1 MASKKKFGAFAGV
14 FTPSILTILGV
25 IMYLR
30 MGWVVGNAGLI
41 GTIMI
46 IIIAHVISIS
56 TGLSIS
62 SIATDK
68 KVGAG
73 GIYYILSRSMGIP
86 IGGAIGIT
94 LYIGTAFSIALYVI
108 GFAESFNGYFGY
120 DTGINGLRI
129 SGTIALLIL
138 TAIALISTSVALK
151 AQFFILTAIIFSLV
165 SIFMGTHEFAP
176 QSVQMLSGE
185 GSVSLEIVFAIFF
198 PAVTGFTAGIAM
210 SGDLKD
216 PKRSIPL
223 GTLASIG
230 VGLIVYLGLAFFI
243 SYNVDSEVLK
253 TDNNILMK
261 IALYAPAVVAGI
273 WGATLS
279 SALGGILGGP
289 RILQAMSFDKIT
301 PKFFGKG
308 RGKNNEPVNALFLV
322 FVIAQAGILIGELD
336 VIARIVSMFYLAAYG
351 IINITFFLEGW
362 ANPDFQPTFKV
373 KRWVGLVGFIASF
386 GVMFKLDMLAMFG
399 ALIVIGGIYFWL
411 QRKQIK
417 LQSGNVWQS
426 VWENIVAKG
435 LKNLETKETSGGNWN
450 PNIILFSGESDDRP
464 YLLELS
470 NIVSGNTGIVTNFN
484 LVNAQNNEVP
494 LTRTKQ
500 TIKDKTLDKY
510 GIFGK
515 KIEVDNLYEGI
526 ENIAAT
532 FGFTGIDPN
541 TVMMGWAKNTKD
553 PIDYARLTQKLIS
566 LDFNLLYLDYDKETK
581 FGKYETV
588 DLWWRGANSKNAEM
602 MLNVSRFIIQSQKWR
617 KAKIRILLVNH
628 NNIDSSIIKAKISKL
643 INKFRIDAEIKII
656 NNAVEQRPF
665 YKIIEIMSSDTDM
678 VMIGVPDVKTENQP
692 KFVSNTNNLLNII
705 GTTLLVKASNDFNT
719 LDLNIQKDIKNY
731 ERKSI
736 ELKQLPV
743 SNISEIN
750 KVISELDEHLSDT
763 VESLSEPALVS
774 ISSNYYQFIES
785 IKVDFDKTIQKLD
798 DLNSVDHFTSKI
810 LPFLNNVINTSVE
823 FKSDK
828 LPILS
833 EIFEKEIREFVNK
846 RKEFIKDAPYK
857 IRYSPTDSKQKG
869 FFSNKKTIYWRSI
882 LESYSK
888 TKILP
893 NTQNVFY
900 DLGVQNLII
909 LNRLTES
916 LASEIQSFLDIIA
929 KDKRI
934 SKESINNFSFHINVL
949 FDALKKD
956 SLNIQKQAVESLN
969 SYERGICI
977 ELIEG
982 IEKDQFYKYVKEQ
995 NRKLNTKE
1003 LRLNENNVN
1012 DFASDWLRNQLMA
1025 HRQAESDFSL
1035 TITGIS
1041 IFGINEKIKTHINS
1055 EIISHQLKKVNSLSE
1070 IVKYVD
1076 DHLEKGLTN
1085 YKSKDLDNIAEAV
1098 NHIDF
1103 INILSS
1109 EEDEIL
1115 ELTGTAPSVVDLMS
1129 AKSFNDFIKCQN
1141 EDVKE
1146 IPISLSN
1153 IQSYIIQTSYL
1164 SPLQTTLQDISKVF
1178 NENSEELYTTSN
1190 LIKHI
1195 IDEPVNPDNITL
1207 YKEDIKKVQKD
1218 VKASLKSLNN
1228 LSGSFNLD
1236 LNSNTHNTISE
1247 LNIRSIIE
1255 SIDSYSKVSQNP
1267 IIKTN
1272 FQSWF
1277 DNKKKN
1283 VNLAYDKMMNFII
1296 QRKQEI
1302 DTIKF
1307 EEQHNQFQ
1315 NSIEQTNIF
1324 VQSLK
1329 MDPDVEKELSFY
1341 YKKLFTGS
1349 HLGTVNLKYRKKEID
1364 TAKRAI
1370 DRIDEGVN
1378 GGIMIIGETMS
1389 GKSYLTE
1396 TISNLILQGE
1406 KVYIDPPEKQN
1417 YDVNDVHLAFQKIFN
1432 KSGTTE
1438 SILNQIDDG
1447 TILVFNDLEKWWVKA
1462 DNGSAAINY
1471 ISKIIQIFGS
1481 KHYFLLNC
1489 NIFSFD
1495 ILRKSSILDESL
1507 LSTIIV
1513 SPVSRSEIKEIILK
1527 RHRTAGMDIWFNGK
1541 LVEDSKKLDAFFSDL
1556 HDRSNG
1562 NVGVALNSWIN
1573 GIRLN
1578 EDKQLIIRK
1587 NSIVNFPLISK
1598 ANWKVILYHFIIH
1611 DHLKIIQI
1619 QKIFGKNDNEWIF
1632 NTIKEIEKAGLIYR
1646 KSSST
1651 YKLNHSSKYFV
1662 EKWLKEIKILN

>member
-1 MASKKKFGAFAGV
+1 MASKNKFGAFAGV

-30 MGWVVGNAGLI
+30 LGWVVGNAGLV
-41 GTIMI
+41 GTLMI

-94 LYIGTAFSIALYVI
+94 LYIGTAFSIALYLI

-120 DTGINGLRI
+120 DTGINGLRL
-129 SGTIALLIL
+129 SGTIALIVL
-138 TAIALISTSVALK
+138 TVLALISTSVAIK
-151 AQFFILTAIIFSLV
+151 TQFLILTAIIFSLV

-216 PKRSIPL
+216 PKKSIPL
-223 GTLASIG
+223 GTLAAIG
-230 VGLIVYLGLAFFI
+230 VGLIVYLGLALYL
-243 SYNVDSEVLK
+243 SYNVDAELLK
-253 TDNNILMK
+253 SDYNILMK

-301 PKFFGKG
+301 PNIFGRG
-308 RGKNNEPVNALFLV
+308 RGKNNEPVNALILV
-322 FVIAQAGILIGELD
+322 YIIAQAGILIGELD

-351 IINITFFLEGW
+351 IINLTFFLEGW

-373 KRWVGLVGFIASF
+373 KRWVGLLGFVASF

-399 ALIVIGGIYFWL
+399 ALLVIGGIYFWL

-426 VWENIVAKG
+426 VWENVVVKG
-435 LKNLETKETSGGNWN
+435 LKNLETKKTSGGNWN
-450 PNIILFSGESDDRP
+450 PNIILFSGESEDRP

-470 NIVSGNTGIVTNFN
+470 DIVSGSTGIVTNFN

-500 TIKDKTLDKY
+500 TIKDKTLEKY

-515 KIEVDNLYEGI
+515 KIEVENLYDGI

-541 TVMMGWAKNTKD
+541 TVMMGWAKNTKN
-553 PIDYARLTQKLIS
+553 PIDYAKLTQKLIS

-581 FGKYETV
+581 FGKYKTI

-602 MLNVSRFIIQSQKWR
+602 MLNVSRFIIQSEKWR

-665 YKIIEIMSSDTDM
+665 YKIIEIMSSDIDL

-692 KFVSNTNNLLNII
+692 KFVYNTNNLLEII

-731 ERKSI
+731 ERKSV
-736 ELKQLPV
+736 ELKPLPI
-743 SNISEIN
+743 SSISEIN
-750 KVISELDEHLSDT
+750 SVISGFDEHLSDT
-763 VESLSEPALVS
+763 VESFSEPVLVS
-774 ISSNYYQFIES
+774 ISSNYYQLIDG
-785 IKVDFDKTIQKLD
+785 IKIDFDKTIQGFDKQ
-798 DLNSVDHFTSKI
+798 NSVDHFNSEI
-810 LPFLNNVINTSVE
+810 QLFLNNVIDVLGE
-823 FKSDK
+823 FRTDK
-828 LPILS
+828 LPILQ
-833 EIFEKEIREFVNK
+833 EIFEREIRGFVNK
-846 RKEFIKDAPYK
+846 RKEFIKNAVYK
-857 IRYSPTDSKQKG
+857 IKYSPTDSKQKG

-882 LESYSK
+882 LDSYSK

-893 NTQNVFY
+893 NTQGILY
-900 DLGVQNLII
+900 DLGVQNFII
-909 LNRLTES
+909 LNRLSES
-916 LASEIQSFLDIIA
+916 LAIEIQSFSDITANEKQI
-929 KDKRI
+929 DK
-934 SKESINNFSFHINVL
+934 EAINNFAIHINKL

-956 SLNIQKQAVESLN
+956 SLNLQKQAVELFN
-969 SYERGICI
+969 SYERGVCI
-977 ELIEG
+977 ALIEG
-982 IEKDQFYKYVKEQ
+982 IEKDNFYKNVKEQ
-995 NRKLNTKE
+995 NKKHKPKE
-1003 LRLNENNVN
+1003 LRFIENKVN
-1012 DFASDWLRNQLMA
+1012 DFASDWFKNQLMA
-1025 HRQAESDFSL
+1025 HKQAESDINL
-1035 TITGIS
+1035 TNTGIS
-1041 IFGINEKIKTHINS
+1041 IFSINEKIKTHINS
-1055 EIISHQLKKVNSLSE
+1055 ELISHQLEKINALSE
-1070 IVKYVD
+1070 TVSYVD
-1076 DHLEKGLTN
+1076 DHLENGLSG
-1085 YKSKDLDNIAEAV
+1085 YKNKDLDSIAEAV
-1098 NHIDF
+1098 NHVNF
-1103 INILSS
+1103 NNILTN
-1109 EEDEIL
+1109 EEDRIL
-1115 ELTGTAPSVVDLMS
+1115 ELAGTAPAVVNLMS
-1129 AKSFNDFIKCQN
+1129 AKSFNDLKEFQN
-1141 EDVKE
+1141 EDVNE

-1164 SPLQTTLQDISKVF
+1164 SPLQTTLQNLSKVF

-1195 IDEPVNPDNITL
+1195 IDEPVNPDNMAL
-1207 YKEDIKKVQKD
+1207 YKEDIKKVQNVIKT
-1218 VKASLKSLNN
+1218 SLKNLNN
-1228 LSGSFNLD
+1228 MSGSFNLD
-1236 LNSNTHNTISE
+1236 LNSNTHDTVSE

-1277 DNKKKN
+1277 DKKKKN
-1283 VNLAYDKMMNFII
+1283 VNLSYDRMMNFII
-1296 QRKQEI
+1296 QRKREI

-1307 EEQHNQFQ
+1307 EEQHNQYQ
-1315 NSIEQTNIF
+1315 NSIEQTNNFI
-1324 VQSLK
+1324 QSLK
-1329 MDPDVEKELSFY
+1329 MNSDVEKKLSFY
-1341 YKKLFTGS
+1341 YKKLYTGS
-1349 HLGTVNLKYRKKEID
+1349 HLGTVSIKYRKKELD

-1370 DRIDEGVN
+1370 DRIDKGVS
-1378 GGIMIIGETMS
+1378 GAIMIIGESMS
-1389 GKSYLTE
+1389 GKSFLTE
-1396 TISNLILQGE
+1396 SISNLLLQGE
-1406 KVYIDPPEKQN
+1406 KVFIDPPEKQN
-1417 YDVNDVHLAFQKIFN
+1417 FDVNDVHLAFQKIFN

-1438 SILNQIDDG
+1438 SILNQIDED
-1447 TILVFNDLEKWWVKA
+1447 TILIFNDLEKWWVKA

-1471 ISKIIQIFGS
+1471 LSKIILKFGS

-1489 NIFSFD
+1489 NIHSFD
-1495 ILRKSSILDESL
+1495 VIRKSSILDESL
-1507 LSTIIV
+1507 LSTIII
-1513 SPVSRSEIKEIILK
+1513 SPASRSELKEIILK
-1527 RHRTAGMDIWFNGK
+1527 RHRTAGMELWFKGK
-1541 LVEDSKKLDAFFSDL
+1541 LLEESKKLESFLSDL
-1556 HDRSNG
+1556 HIRSNG
-1562 NVGVALNSWIN
+1562 NIGVALNSWIN
-1573 GIRLN
+1573 AVRLN
-1578 EDKQLIIRK
+1578 GDKLVVEK
-1587 NSIVNFPLISK
+1587 NDTLNFPVINK
-1598 ANWKVILYHFIIH
+1598 ANWKVILYHFVIH
-1611 DHLKIIQI
+1611 DHLKTIQI
-1619 QKIFGKNDNEWIF
+1619 QRIFGKNGNDWIF

-1651 YKLNHSSKYFV
+1651 YELNHSSKYFV